1 MRRIADRVVPH
12 QVRNPRLP
20 QQQADGREA
29 GFERQIRALAQVEHP
44 VFGINGGRIR
54 VDQCPTSVED
64 AGTKRLWHINVL
76 EIRGTERCHE
86 QDELQIR
93 HPGISDIQLRHGGAL
108 WLGLRDRVNGF
119 DQGYCSQMVTISLM
133 GQLQTADGER
143 DLACEVS
150 SPLTVRQVIQR
161 QGVQLR
167 HLLQLIR
174 EKKVLVTINKKIAS
188 DDSLVHDGDAIRLVG
203 HDGFGGSGL
212 GPSHT

>member
-1 MRRIADRVVPH
+1 MVPD
-12 QVRNPRLP
+12 QVRDAGLSQKRSNGG
-20 QQQADGREA
+20 QT
-29 GFERQIRALAQVEHP
+29 GFERQIGAAPQVEHTLL
-44 VFGINGGRIR
+44 GIGGRRIR
-54 VDQCPTSVED
+54 IDQRPAAVED
-64 AGTKRLWHINVL
+64 ARPKRRGHIDVL
-76 EIRGTERCHE
+76 DVRGAQGRHE
-86 QDELQIR
+86 KHELQIR
-93 HPGISDIQLRHGGAL
+93 HPGISDIQLWHGRAL
-108 WLGLRDRVNGF
+108 WLALRDRVNGI

>member
-1 MRRIADRVVPH
+1 M
-12 QVRNPRLP
+12 
-20 QQQADGREA
+20 
-29 GFERQIRALAQVEHP
+29 AQVEHP
-44 VFGINGGRIR
+44 VFGIDGRRIR
-54 VDQCPTSVED
+54 VDQCPTAVED
-64 AGTKRLWHINVL
+64 AGAKRFWHIDVL

-93 HPGISDIQLRHGGAL
+93 HPGISDIQLGHGGAL
-108 WLGLRDRVNGF
+108 WLGPRDRVNGIE
-119 DQGYCSQMVTISLM
+119 QERCPQMVTISLM

-143 DLACEVS
+143 DLACEVP
-150 SPLTVRQVIQR
+150 SPMTVRQVIQR

-212 GPSHT
+212 GPTHT

>member
-1 MRRIADRVVPH
+1 MRRIAHRVVPH
-12 QVRNPRLP
+12 QVRDPRLP

-29 GFERQIRALAQVEHP
+29 GFEGQIRAVAQVEHP
-44 VFGINGGRIR
+44 VFRINGGRIR

-64 AGTKRLWHINVL
+64 AGAKRMWHIDVL

-93 HPGISDIQLRHGGAL
+93 HSGISDIQLRHGEAL
-108 WLGLRDRVNGF
+108 WVGPRDRVNGIE
-119 DQGYCSQMVTISLM
+119 QEYSSQMVTISLM

-150 SPLTVRQVIQR
+150 SPMTVRQVIQR

-212 GPSHT
+212 GPTHT